1 MTPFEGTDQEWDEIV
16 AGLEGGT
23 FCHLS
28 GWRHVMTEALGHESF
43 RYAAVDAAG
52 ACHGILP
59 LVRVQSRLFGDYLL
73 SMPFMSYGGPLG
85 SADAREELGRAA
97 VDLAGRLGV
106 DLLELRV
113 RTPLPGALTVSDR
126 KLTVLKRLPGSIEEL
141 WENGLRAKVRSQ
153 VRRPMKEGMEGR
165 FSADLLDPFYSV
177 FARTMRDLGTPV
189 LPRGFFTAIASS
201 FPDQVIFGVVEQRGR
216 VVAAGCG
223 FHWNGEVEITW
234 AGALREFSRAAPNML
249 LYWAFM
255 EETIRRGGATFNF
268 GRCSPDSGTHRF
280 KRQWGGEDHPLP
292 WAQWSPSGVPAT
304 PSPDSAKF
312 RLATSVWSRLPVPV
326 TNLVGPYLARSLP

>member
-1 MTPFEGTDQEWDEIV
+1 MADV
-16 AGLEGGT
+16 
-23 FCHLS
+23 
-28 GWRHVMTEALGHESF
+28 LGHDTF

-52 ACHGILP
+52 ACHGVLP
-59 LVRVQSRLFGDYLL
+59 LVRVRSRLFGDFLL

-85 SADAREELGRAA
+85 SPRAREVLAGEGI
-97 VDLAGRLGV
+97 DLAGTLGV

-113 RTPLPGALTVSDR
+113 RRRLGGGLVASDR
-126 KLTVLKRLPGSIEEL
+126 KLTVLKSLPPSAEEL
-141 WENGLRAKVRSQ
+141 WENGIRAKVRSQ
-153 VRRPMKEGMEGR
+153 IRRPMKEGMRGR
-165 FSADLLDPFYSV
+165 FSGELVEAFYSV

-189 LPRGFFTAIASS
+189 LPRGFFAAVAAR
-201 FPDQVIFGVVEQRGR
+201 FPDQVIFGVVEREGT

-255 EETIRRGGATFNF
+255 EEAVRRGATTFNF
-268 GRCSPDSGTHRF
+268 GRCTPDSGTHRF
-280 KRQWGGEDHPLP
+280 KRQWDGEDHPLP
-292 WAQWSPSGVPAT
+292 WAQWSPRGLGAT

-312 RLATSVWSRLPVPV
+312 RLATTMWSRLPVPV